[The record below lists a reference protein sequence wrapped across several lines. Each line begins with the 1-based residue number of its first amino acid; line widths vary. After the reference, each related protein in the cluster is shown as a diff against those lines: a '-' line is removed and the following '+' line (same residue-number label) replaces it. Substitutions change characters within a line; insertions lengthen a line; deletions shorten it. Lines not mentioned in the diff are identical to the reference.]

1 MIVTRTPM
9 RITLGGGGTD
19 LPSYY
24 SRFGCKMV
32 SAAIDKYMFITVNRR
47 VCDDLLMIKYSRV
60 EIVDRISTVVH
71 PLVREALKRVGIE
84 KAIEITSMADAPA
97 GTGLGSSSVFL
108 IGLLNALHTLKGEQI
123 PRHEL
128 AEEACHI
135 EIDVLKK
142 PIGKQDQYIASF
154 GGITVLEI
162 DRTGKV
168 TVSPVR
174 ISHEAIRELEHNVL
188 IFYTGIRREELDIL
202 GEQNSATKREEKK
215 VIANLHHIRDLGLKS
230 LEALEAENLRLF
242 GELLDVHWE
251 TKKRLSGRV
260 SNKKID
266 RWYETAKKNGAVGGK
281 IMGAGG
287 GGFFM
292 FYCDHNR
299 SKLRKALQ
307 GAGLREIP
315 YAFDM
320 EGTKVLVNF

>member
-24 SRFGCKMV
+24 SRFGCTMV

-60 EIVDRISTVVH
+60 EIVDGVSKIIH
-71 PLVREALKRVGIE
+71 PLVREALVRVGID
-84 KAIEITSMADAPA
+84 KAVGITSMADAPA

-108 IGLLNALHTLKGEQI
+108 IGLLNALHALKGEQI

-128 AEEACHI
+128 AEEACRI
-135 EIDVLKK
+135 EIDILKK
-142 PIGKQDQYIASF
+142 PIGKQDQYIAAF
-154 GGITVLEI
+154 GGITILEI
-162 DRTGKV
+162 DRNGE
-168 TVSPVR
+168 VSVRPAR
-174 ISHEAIRELEHNVL
+174 ISYEAIREFEHSIL
-188 IFYTGIRREELDIL
+188 IFYTGIKREELDIL
-202 GEQNSATKREEKK
+202 QEQDSATKKEDNKTLD
-215 VIANLHHIRDLGLKS
+215 NLHRIRDLGLRS
-230 LEALEAENLRLF
+230 IEALENENLRLF
-242 GELLDVHWE
+242 GELLEVHWK
-251 TKKRLSGRV
+251 TKRRQSSGI
-260 SNKKID
+260 SNRRID
-266 RWYETAKKNGAVGGK
+266 RWYEIAKKNGAVGGK

-292 FYCDHNR
+292 FYCDRNR

-315 YAFDM
+315 YKFDM